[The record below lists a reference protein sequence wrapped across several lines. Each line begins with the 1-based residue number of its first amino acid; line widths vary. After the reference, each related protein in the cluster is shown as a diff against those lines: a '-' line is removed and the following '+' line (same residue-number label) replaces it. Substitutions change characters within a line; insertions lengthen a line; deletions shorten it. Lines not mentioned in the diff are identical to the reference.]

1 MNIFI
6 RVAYVFFKIGLLTV
20 GGGLAM
26 IPIIQHEML
35 SRGWLNN
42 QQFLDILGIAQMTPG
57 PMSVNT
63 ATFVGYRVV
72 GAAYPG
78 SVALAVLGALVGTLA
93 VCSPS
98 LLCINLLGT
107 FWSRNR
113 SHPCM
118 VKVFNILRP
127 LVTGLVITA
136 AVLLVL
142 ECLWGDSFREVV
154 RRLPDLRA
162 AGIVAVAFALAAFTK
177 VSPVYILLGGA
188 VAGWLFRFA
197 TIPF

>member
-1 MNIFI
+1 MNVFLKLT
-6 RVAYVFFKIGLLTV
+6 YVFFKIGLLTV

-26 IPIIQHEML
+26 IPIIQHEMV

-72 GAAYPG
+72 GAAHPG
-78 SVALAVLGALVGTLA
+78 SVTLAVLGALVGTLA
-93 VCSPS
+93 VCAPS
-98 LLCINLLGT
+98 LVCVNLGA

-113 SHPCM
+113 NHPCM
-118 VKVFNILRP
+118 ARVFDVLRP

-142 ECLWGDSFREVV
+142 NSLWGDSFREVMQ
-154 RRLPDLRA
+154 RLPDLRA
-162 AGIVAVAFALAAFTK
+162 VGIVAVAFALTAFTK
-177 VSPVYILLGGA
+177 VSPVYILSGGA
-188 VAGWLFRFA
+188 VVGWLFRFA